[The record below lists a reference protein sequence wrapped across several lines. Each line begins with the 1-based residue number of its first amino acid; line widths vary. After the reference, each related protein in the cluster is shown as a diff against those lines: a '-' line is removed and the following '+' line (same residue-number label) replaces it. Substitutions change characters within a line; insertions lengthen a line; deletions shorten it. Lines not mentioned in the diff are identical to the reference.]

1 MRRLLYANC
10 SRLYGS
16 KAFRV
21 TLILMLCLEG
31 ILSLLLLSQDSTRID
46 LALFVSIQGIGSI
59 ISVSLSLFYGTEYS
73 DGTIRNKLIVGHK
86 RTDIYLAGFLSG
98 GMGITM
104 LYMLW
109 ILVGMLFAVIMQIPV
124 TITFKCVVSGCIG
137 WLACISYCAIYNM
150 IGMLSSSKAK
160 TAIICI
166 LSAFCLMFGGL
177 LCYSLAR
184 QGLLSEPMRMLFE
197 VLFDINPYGQIF
209 QFMTVELSVLWRLG
223 IYAILVIVCVNTCGI
238 AVFHKKDI
246 K

>member
-86 RTDIYLAGFLSG
+86 RTDIYIWQAFLA
-98 GMGITM
+98 
-104 LYMLW
+104 
-109 ILVGMLFAVIMQIPV
+109 
-124 TITFKCVVSGCIG
+124 VV
-137 WLACISYCAIYNM
+137 W
-150 IGMLSSSKAK
+150 
-160 TAIICI
+160 
-166 LSAFCLMFGGL
+166 
-177 LCYSLAR
+177 
-184 QGLLSEPMRMLFE
+184 E
-197 VLFDINPYGQIF
+197 
-209 QFMTVELSVLWRLG
+209 
-223 IYAILVIVCVNTCGI
+223 
-238 AVFHKKDI
+238 
-246 K
+246 